1 MTDFRQVKME
11 VPEFEIVE
19 QKQKLTK
26 REKLIIAAAVIG
38 GGIGGA
44 ISYRAGAMHEFIKI
58 ARGLEVMLD
67 HDPTLREHMWNV
79 VKDIAINSTTK

>member
-1 MTDFRQVKME
+1 MTDFRQVKLE
-11 VPEFEIVE
+11 VPEVEIGE

-44 ISYRAGAMHEFIKI
+44 ISYRVGAIHEFIKI
-58 ARGLEVMLD
+58 GRGLTVMME

-79 VKDIAINSTTK
+79 VKDLDCNLITK